1 MIVITGAAG
10 FIASVVAG
18 TLNQNGFEDLVLV
31 DDFNKTQ
38 KKENYSSK
46 KYKSLIDRNE
56 FIAWFENHHHEID
69 FIIHLGART
78 DTTEFD
84 YNVFQKLNVD
94 YTLAIW
100 KICTEHQIPLIYA
113 SSAATYGMG
122 ELGYIDSH
130 EIVNDLQPLNAY
142 GRSKNEIDKWILKQK
157 ECPPF
162 WAGLKFFNVYG
173 PNEYHKGRMAS
184 VILHSFGQ
192 INTTGQVKLFRSHRP
207 DYKDGRQLRDFVYV
221 KDVANVILWLMQ
233 HKPESGLYNVGTGKA
248 RSFYDLADN
257 TFKALHLKTNIEF
270 IDTPLD
276 IRDKYQYFTEAKMD
290 KLRKAGYDK
299 TFTTLED
306 GVNDYVTNYLIG
318 KRYF

>member
-18 TLNQNGFEDLVLV
+18 TLNQNGLEDLVLV
-31 DDFNKTQ
+31 DNFNKTQ
-38 KKENYSSK
+38 KKENYSKK
-46 KYKSLIDRNE
+46 KYKFLIDRNN
-56 FIAWFENHHHEID
+56 FIEWFENHHDKID
-69 FIIHLGART
+69 FVIHLGART

-100 KICTEHQIPLIYA
+100 KICTEHQIPMIYA

-122 ELGYIDSH
+122 ELGYVDNH

-142 GRSKNEIDKWILKQK
+142 GRSKNEIDKWILQQTN
-157 ECPPF
+157 CPPF

-192 INTTGQVKLFRSHRP
+192 INNTGQVKLFRSHRP
-207 DYKDGRQLRDFVYV
+207 DYKDGQQLRDFVYV

-248 RSFYDLADN
+248 RSFFDLADN

-290 KLRKAGYDK
+290 KLRQAGYDK
-299 TFTTLED
+299 PFTTLED
-306 GVNDYVTNYLIG
+306 GVNDYVSNYLIG

>member
-18 TLNQNGFEDLVLV
+18 TLNQNGLEDLVLV

-38 KKENYSSK
+38 KKENYSKK
-46 KYKSLIDRNE
+46 KYKFLIDRNN
-56 FIAWFENHHHEID
+56 FIEWFENHHDEID
-69 FIIHLGART
+69 FVIHLGART

-84 YNVFQKLNVD
+84 YNVFQKLNVN

-100 KICTEHQIPLIYA
+100 KICTEHQIPMIYA

-122 ELGYIDSH
+122 ELGYVDSH

-142 GRSKNEIDKWILKQK
+142 GRSKNEIDKWILQQTN
-157 ECPPF
+157 CPPF

-192 INTTGQVKLFRSHRP
+192 INNTGQVKLFRSHRP
-207 DYKDGRQLRDFVYV
+207 DYKDGQQLRDFVYV

-248 RSFYDLADN
+248 RSFFDLADN

-290 KLRKAGYDK
+290 KLRQAGYDK
-299 TFTTLED
+299 PFTTLED
-306 GVNDYVTNYLIG
+306 GVNDYVSNYLIG

>member
-18 TLNQNGFEDLVLV
+18 TLNRNGFEDLVLV
-31 DDFNKTQ
+31 DDFSKTQ

-46 KYKSLIDRNE
+46 KYNSLIDRNE
-56 FIAWFENHHHEID
+56 FIEWFEKHHDEID

-100 KICTEHQIPLIYA
+100 KICTEHQIPMIYA

-122 ELGYIDSH
+122 ESGYIDNH
-130 EIVNDLQPLNAY
+130 DIVNDLQPLNAY
-142 GRSKNEIDKWILKQK
+142 GRSKNEIDKWILQQK

-207 DYKDGRQLRDFVYV
+207 DYKDGQQLRDFVYV

-299 TFTTLED
+299 PFTSLED
-306 GVNDYVTNYLIG
+306 GVYDYVTNYLIG

>member
-113 SSAATYGMG
+113 SSAATYGIG

-142 GRSKNEIDKWILKQK
+142 GRSKNEIDKWILKQE

-207 DYKDGRQLRDFVYV
+207 DYKDGQQLRDFVYV